1 MIHPAEPWTGRIDV
15 QDGEAGRRWHQVV
28 RCSPDLEAGALHLIG
43 FASDEGVK
51 RNQGRVG
58 AAEGPKLLRG
68 AMANLPV
75 GSVSTLVDL
84 GDVACTDE
92 NLEDAHETY
101 AGISANAIGAGRVIG
116 FGGGHEIAYGS
127 YLGLRRAMPNA
138 TIGIL
143 NFDAHFDLRD
153 ERRPTSGTSF
163 LAALQD
169 GGAKTK
175 YAVMGI
181 SRAANT
187 QALFYRASEMGCSV
201 RLDEAMTVTQITESA
216 EQIQGWLAGVDALYI
231 TICLDVLPAS
241 VAPGVSAPSARGV
254 ALDVL
259 EPLVQFAARS
269 GKLRIADVAELN
281 PTYDIDNRTAR
292 TAARLVWLIAE
303 SWR

>member
-1 MIHPAEPWTGRIDV
+1 MSEPWTGRDDV

-43 FASDEGVK
+43 FASDEGVR

-58 AAEGPKLLRG
+58 AVEGPKVLRS

-84 GDVACTDE
+84 GDVTCEDE
-92 NLEDAHETY
+92 NLENSHEVYAQVAAH
-101 AGISANAIGAGRVIG
+101 AIGAGRVIG
-116 FGGGHEIAYGS
+116 FGGGHEVAYGS
-127 YLGLRRAMPNA
+127 YLALRRAMPDS

-163 LAALQD
+163 LAALIE

-187 QALFYRASEMGCSV
+187 QALFFRASEFGTLI
-201 RLDEAMTVTQITESA
+201 RLDEAMTGAHLAGARE
-216 EQIQGWLAGVDALYI
+216 ELNEWLAGIDVLYM

-241 VAPGVSAPSARGV
+241 VAPGVSAPAARGV
-254 ALDVL
+254 ALEVL
-259 EPLVQFAARS
+259 EPLIQFAAGS
-269 GKLRIADVAELN
+269 GKLRIADIAELN
-281 PTYDIDNRTAR
+281 PTYDVDYRTAR
-292 TAARLVWLIAE
+292 TAARMVWMIAE